1 MYKVTVPQQC
11 GCFRRAG
18 KEALSVYDDKDV
30 ALMEAT
36 EMANEMNESFCQ
48 KHKFNVIEDG
58 EHFVVLMSAGR

>member
-11 GCFRRAG
+11 GCFRRSG
-18 KEALSVYDDKDV
+18 KEAESVFDDKDI

-48 KHKFNVIEDG
+48 KHKFNVVEDG
-58 EHFVVLMSAGR
+58 NDFVVLMGAAR

>member
-18 KEALSVYDDKDV
+18 KEALSVYEDKDV

-36 EMANEMNESFCQ
+36 EMVLEMNENFCN
-48 KHKFNVIEDG
+48 KHTFNVVEDG
-58 EHFVVLMSAGR
+58 NDFVVLMGAGR

>member
-11 GCFRRAG
+11 GCFRRSG
-18 KEALSVYDDKDV
+18 KEAESVFDDKDV

-48 KHKFNVIEDG
+48 KHKFNVVEDG
-58 EHFVVLMSAGR
+58 NDFVVLMGAAR

>member
-11 GCFRRAG
+11 GCFRRSG
-18 KEALSVYDDKDV
+18 KAAESVFDDKDV

-48 KHKFNVIEDG
+48 KHKFNVVEDG
-58 EHFVVLMSAGR
+58 NDFVVLMGAGR

>member
-36 EMANEMNESFCQ
+36 ELVQEMNENFCQ
-48 KHKFNVIEDG
+48 KHMFNVVEDG
-58 EHFVVLMSAGR
+58 NDFVVLMSAGR